1 MSKIASVSVIILVIF
16 FVSLAHAARPEP
28 TVLPNNSLAESQH
41 GEDVEVDDSEFSCN
55 GVGEEECLRRKTLMA
70 HVDYIYTQKKH
81 T

>member
-1 MSKIASVSVIILVIF
+1 MSKIASVSVIILAFF
-16 FVSLAHAARPEP
+16 FVSLTHAARPEP

-41 GEDVEVDDSEFSCN
+41 GEDIEVEDSEFSCD
-55 GVGEEECLRRKTLMA
+55 GVGKEECLRRKTLMA